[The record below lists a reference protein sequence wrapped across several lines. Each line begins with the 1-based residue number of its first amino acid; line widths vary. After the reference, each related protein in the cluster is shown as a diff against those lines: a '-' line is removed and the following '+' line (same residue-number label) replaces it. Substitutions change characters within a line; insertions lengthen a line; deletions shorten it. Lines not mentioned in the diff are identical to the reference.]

1 MLIAKLLVVGTSKM
15 YTSLPPSAGRVRSC
29 NLKKQA
35 ATRMILLLYLIIQ
48 FVAVSAQQG
57 MAAANSLF
65 HNAPALLSFYVL
77 FLILISLIIPMFFK
91 VIKLT

>member
-1 MLIAKLLVVGTSKM
+1 M

-48 FVAVSAQQG
+48 FVAVSAQQENCDCWEKQYCMVDKQTPDDSWAFG
-57 MAAANSLF
+57 PGGAGCT
-65 HNAPALLSFYVL
+65 
-77 FLILISLIIPMFFK
+77 
-91 VIKLT
+91 VIGPNKS

>member
-1 MLIAKLLVVGTSKM
+1 M

-57 MAAANSLF
+57 NGKAKYVQTHSLTLQGDC
-65 HNAPALLSFYVL
+65 HYSETWLA
-77 FLILISLIIPMFFK
+77 M
-91 VIKLT
+91 